1 MTAPP
6 MPAPDDVVAGVA
18 EAFRRACRA
27 ELQAMKPGNVHVF
40 APGHRMQ
47 VADFERSAEAA
58 APFVARRGARVG
70 QRVHD
75 AMAATLSAVGQNTNL
90 GILLLAAPLAAAARR
105 STPGGLRPAL
115 GAVLGGLDVADAD
128 AAFAAIRLANPGGLG
143 GSPQHDVREPASV
156 GLRQAMA
163 AARGRDRIAEQY
175 AGGYADIFDFGLP
188 ELRLALAR
196 WRDEAWATASL
207 YLLFLARFP
216 DSHVARK
223 FGIDAA
229 EALRR
234 RAEPIAQALRSAER
248 PTVLQTRLLAFDAE
262 LKAAGLNPGTSADL
276 TVATLFAHRLEAGLA
291 AP

>member
-1 MTAPP
+1 
-6 MPAPDDVVAGVA
+6 MPRGARIR
-18 EAFRRACRA
+18 EAYLAACRT
-27 ELQAMKPGNVHVF
+27 ELRALKPGNVHDY
-40 APGHRMQ
+40 AAGHGMT
-47 VADFERSAEAA
+47 VADFEASAVASAPCLALPDRGVGACILEA
-58 APFVARRGARVG
+58 VG
-70 QRVHD
+70 RTR
-75 AMAATLSAVGQNTNL
+75 AATGCNTNL

-196 WRDEAWATASL
+196 WRDEAWAAASL

-234 RAEPIAQALRSAER
+234 RADPIAQALRAAER

-276 TVATLFAHRLEAGLA
+276 TVATLFAHRLEVGLA